1 MMIDLSASADP
12 EVLLAAKALARVD
25 VAART
30 AGLDYLVVGATARTI
45 LSLGLVGRS
54 PERATRDVD
63 IAVEICTWDDFER
76 LVGELDRHGDSVHSF
91 LVEGVEVDVLPYGG
105 IEREDR
111 TILWP
116 DDVRMNVRGLS
127 EAVASAE
134 TVVLPGGLTVRVPS
148 VPALAL
154 LKLLTPYLDL
164 LYEEK
169 LELLGRHHYDPALA
183 GAWLLGSQIPGLLDD
198 EGKNAL
204 LRIVEDED
212 VLARL
217 ANDARAP
224 RAPELVRAL
233 GAGVRDAARS

>member
-1 MMIDLSASADP
+1 MIDLSASADP